1 MKEKHQQDLA
11 QIRNMM
17 EKSSRFI
24 SLSGV
29 SGIGAGI
36 IALAGAVVAYYLF
49 STNGISYFDG
59 KRNIYSQEL
68 VNQFIVLAMV
78 ILVLALAT
86 GIYFTIRKSK
96 RNNLAVWN
104 KTTKNLMKAL
114 FVPLA
119 TGGIFCLVLLCHGLF
134 YLVAPATLIFYGL
147 ALINAS
153 KYTFGDIKNLG
164 YAEIALGLISSFFVG
179 YGLVSWAIGF
189 GVLHIIYGIVMYR
202 KYENSND

>member
-1 MKEKHQQDLA
+1 MKQKHQQDLA

-24 SLSGV
+24 SLSGI
-29 SGIGAGI
+29 SGIGAGV
-36 IALAGAVVAYYLF
+36 IALVGAAIAYYLF
-49 STNGISYFDG
+49 YKNGISYFDG
-59 KRNIYSQEL
+59 KRNIYSHEL
-68 VNQFIVLAMV
+68 VNKFIVLSMI

-96 RNNLAVWN
+96 KNNLAVWN
-104 KTTKNLMKAL
+104 KTTKNLMNAL
-114 FVPLA
+114 FVPLI
-119 TGGIFCLVLLCHGLF
+119 TGGIFCIVLLYHGLF

-164 YAEIALGLISSFFVG
+164 YAEIALGIISSFFIG

-202 KYENSND
+202 KYESSNE

>member
-17 EKSSRFI
+17 EKSSRII

-164 YAEIALGLISSFFVG
+164 YAEIALGLFSSFFVG

>member
-29 SGIGAGI
+29 SGLGAGI

>member
-24 SLSGV
+24 SLSGI

-68 VNQFIVLAMV
+68 VNQFIVLEMV

>member
-24 SLSGV
+24 SLSGI

-49 STNGISYFDG
+49 STIGISYFDG

>member
-24 SLSGV
+24 SLSGI